1 MVVYINDNNLV
12 TIIKP
17 KSINID
23 LLRKINES
31 IKDHIKV
38 IVSRYE
44 SLAEFT
50 IKTWLDNYFS
60 NMDMNIKNNLSSY

>member
-1 MVVYINDNNLV
+1 MVVYINNNNLV

-50 IKTWLDNYFS
+50 IK
-60 NMDMNIKNNLSSY
+60 I

>member
-38 IVSRYE
+38 IVSRNE

-50 IKTWLDNYFS
+50 TKTWLDNYFS
-60 NMDMNIKNNLSSY
+60 NMGMNIKNNLSSY

>member
-38 IVSRYE
+38 IVSRNE

-50 IKTWLDNYFS
+50 KKT
-60 NMDMNIKNNLSSY
+60 